1 MEQTKIG
8 HAQASVSRLP
18 HSMRRVRKR
27 RLVGIDRLAHQI
39 ANQLTVI
46 NLTCFKLRGAIKD
59 IPQSM
64 DTDIERLESAVAEMN
79 NLVELLSQLQ
89 EQTNPPERS
98 KPAANSAGVP
108 NNVYPLSEAKK
119 AGG

>member
-1 MEQTKIG
+1 MEQTKLG
-8 HAQASVSRLP
+8 HAPVSVSRLP
-18 HSMRRVRKR
+18 RLTRRARKR

-59 IPQSM
+59 LPQSI
-64 DTDIERLESAVAEMN
+64 DTDIETLESAVAEMN

-98 KPAANSAGVP
+98 KPAAN
-108 NNVYPLSEAKK
+108 
-119 AGG
+119 